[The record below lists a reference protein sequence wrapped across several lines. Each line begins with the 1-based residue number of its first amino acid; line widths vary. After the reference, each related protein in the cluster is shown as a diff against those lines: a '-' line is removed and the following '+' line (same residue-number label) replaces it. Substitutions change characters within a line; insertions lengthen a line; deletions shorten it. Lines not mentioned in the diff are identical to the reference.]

1 MLRYNRNSFLPSLN
15 QALGIYIFL
24 IVSKIERERDTEGDR
39 KRDRQTD
46 RQTERDIYDVEI
58 QT

>member
-1 MLRYNRNSFLPSLN
+1 MLRYNRNSFLLSLN

-24 IVSKIERERDTEGDR
+24 IVSKIEREIQRETER
-39 KRDRQTD
+39 ETD

>member
-24 IVSKIERERDTEGDR
+24 IVSKIEREREIQRETER
-39 KRDRQTD
+39 ETDRQTD
-46 RQTERDIYDVEI
+46 RDIYDVEI

>member
-24 IVSKIERERDTEGDR
+24 IVSKIEREREIQRETER
-39 KRDRQTD
+39 ETD